1 MLVFKNKQVDPL
13 LLILGFGMI
22 ICMVLCAVTMS
33 QMGALQTQIDVLT
46 EELSTYKTYPVTKEE
61 TKPAI
66 TQEVQTMNITANDI
80 QLTANQVVI
89 EAAENIVLPENEI
102 EESHVYTDEGIFSP
116 SGLSVDQLNLII
128 EKALQYY
135 KRPPSEYGGY
145 NLGAA
150 FKEAEDR
157 YGVNA
162 VYLIAITH
170 RESGFN
176 TSDNAFDHNNMT
188 SITMSDGTLKYYDSF
203 YDNIVDTGRLL
214 GEVYRDK
221 RGKTNIYDVGE
232 MYNPV
237 NSSWPLKVQESVT
250 IFYSLLNNA

>member
-46 EELSTYKTYPVTKEE
+46 EELSTYKTYPITKEE
-61 TKPAI
+61 TTPAI
-66 TQEVQTMNITANDI
+66 TQEVQTI
-80 QLTANQVVI
+80 NQVVI

-102 EESHVYTDEGIFSP
+102 EESHVYTDNGIFSP

-135 KRPPSEYGGY
+135 KRPSSGYGGY

-250 IFYSLLNNA
+250 IFYSLLNNT